1 VSRQGGSPSYRFGAV
16 LAATLAVVLFQIGA
30 ADNTANRVIG
40 MALQGATLTAVVLTS
55 GAPRVL
61 RRVAAAAVGLV
72 AVTILVTI
80 VSGQVPNP
88 VAFGITVIFVFGAL
102 PAVGYGVVYLIR
114 ARGVTLQVVAGALT
128 AYLLVGLLFTA
139 AIGVAAALGGPY
151 FGPEHG
157 DGTIAERTYF
167 SFTSM
172 TTTGYGDFAPAT
184 RGGRALA
191 VLEMLIGQLYLVTVV
206 GVLVG
211 NLATRRRGAG
221 GDS

>member
-30 ADNTANRVIG
+30 ADNTVNRVIG
-40 MALQGATLTAVVLTS
+40 MALQGATLAAVVLTS

-61 RRVAAAAVGLV
+61 RRVAAGAVGLV
-72 AVTILVTI
+72 AVAILVAI
-80 VSGQVPNP
+80 VKGDVPNP
-88 VAFGITVIFVFGAL
+88 IAFAVTVVFAFGAL
-102 PAVGYGVVYLIR
+102 PAVGYGVVEVIR
-114 ARGVTLQVVAGALT
+114 DRGVTLQVVAGALT
-128 AYLLVGLLFTA
+128 VYLLVGLLFTT
-139 AIGVAAALGGPY
+139 AIGVAATIGGPY
-151 FGPEHG
+151 FGPQHG

-184 RGGRALA
+184 RGGRAIA

-211 NLATRRRGAG
+211 NLATRPRRGQG
-221 GDS
+221 S

>member
-1 VSRQGGSPSYRFGAV
+1 MSRQGGTPSYRFGAV
-16 LAATLAVVLFQIGA
+16 LAATLAVVVFQIGA

-40 MALQGATLTAVVLTS
+40 MALQGATLAAVVLTS
-55 GAPRVL
+55 GAPRAL
-61 RRVAAAAVGLV
+61 RRVAAVAVGLV

-80 VSGQVPNP
+80 ISGQVPNA
-88 VAFGITVIFVFGAL
+88 VAFGVTVIFAFGAL
-102 PAVGYGVVYLIR
+102 PGVGYGVIDVIR
-114 ARGVTLQVVAGALT
+114 DRGVTLQVVAGALT

-139 AIGVAAALGGPY
+139 VVGVAAAIGGPY

-167 SFTSM
+167 SFTTL

-184 RGGRALA
+184 RGGRAIA
-191 VLEMLIGQLYLVTVV
+191 VVEMLIGQLYLVTVV

-211 NLATRRRGAG
+211 NLATRPRRGQG
-221 GDS
+221 G